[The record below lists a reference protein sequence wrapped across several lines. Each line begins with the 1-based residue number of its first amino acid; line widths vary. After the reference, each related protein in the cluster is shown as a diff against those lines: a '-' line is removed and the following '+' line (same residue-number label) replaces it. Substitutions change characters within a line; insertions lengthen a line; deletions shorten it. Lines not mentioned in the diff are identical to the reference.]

1 MTPCKFVL
9 VPFRATRVTGERNPR
24 AGRRGRGAGGG
35 QPGVPGR
42 ARRPGFL
49 DDQLV
54 GYGVVSFELPRAQ
67 ARAPIACPPPPP
79 ASFGLSSPSRG
90 VPSGR
95 RVAAARAARCRVQ
108 VRQASDIVLFEFA
121 TRAPL
126 LSIVYGIAASSS
138 SILSEVGPRGA
149 GLGAECAVVHQR
161 RTRTSSSRCRPT
173 TSSARAAG
181 DFPAGGGARSSA
193 AAAAPAPTKPPSA
206 CADGPT
212 AARCGARGGAARA
225 AGGRG
230 AGARARRASARV
242 ARSGRAARGPAC
254 GPSARASAARAR
266 LRWCC
271 RSARG
276 VCT

>member
-1 MTPCKFVL
+1 M
-9 VPFRATRVTGERNPR
+9 
-24 AGRRGRGAGGG
+24 
-35 QPGVPGR
+35 
-42 ARRPGFL
+42 
-49 DDQLV
+49 
-54 GYGVVSFELPRAQ
+54 VSFELPRAQ

-230 AGARARRASARV
+230 AGAGTLGANARV
-242 ARSGRAARGPAC
+242 KRSGTTARGPARDFAREL
-254 GPSARASAARAR
+254 GRRGRASDGAVARPVFCVCGAGR
-266 LRWCC
+266 
-271 RSARG
+271 RSVSGTHVLSVPCHCACVASVHNIR
-276 VCT
+276 VCEREPV